1 MNFLEV
7 TPIPV
12 AEHLSNAKVNG
23 NAEGVVP
30 ACVCDAVKT
39 RGAYLVRRQAT
50 AFDQLETLQGVFVVE
65 MGVDVFSQGT
75 AERQTEEASVF
86 TETPGFGILTSL
98 DPIGE
103 ITIRGGF

>member
-23 NAEGVVP
+23 NAEGVVTT
-30 ACVCDAVKT
+30 CVCDAVKS
-39 RGAYLVRRQAT
+39 RGADLLWRQAT
-50 AFDQLETLQGVFVVE
+50 AFDQLETLKRVLIVGK
-65 MGVDVFSQGT
+65 GIDVFSDGF

-86 TETPGFGILTSL
+86 TQTPRFGILTSF
-98 DPIGE
+98 DAIGE
-103 ITIRGGF
+103 VAIWKV